1 LLRENT
7 IRTCVDVDHIPLEA
21 NQPKGKKMQA
31 KLPLLYQSAIG
42 NTHKLRIACLLALC
56 VGFNQQANAATAT
69 GVMTVTATITST
81 CAVGASSLAFS
92 SATSAA
98 IAAGNVDAIGTI
110 SVNCTT
116 GSPYTIGLDAG
127 TGVGATIASRKMSAG
142 AQLLSYTVYTSAART
157 TVWGDG
163 TGAEKVSGIGNGA
176 AQSISAYGRIF
187 AGQVVPAAAYTD
199 TVNVTVTY

>member
-1 LLRENT
+1 MLT
-7 IRTCVDVDHIPLEA
+7 TPYLEV
-21 NQPKGKKMQA
+21 NQSKGEKMQA
-31 KLPLLYQSAIG
+31 RLLQIQKSVFRNKFNAP
-42 NTHKLRIACLLALC
+42 IACLLSLFI
-56 VGFNQQANAATAT
+56 GLNQQAYAATAT

-81 CAVGASSLAFS
+81 CAVGASSLAFT

-98 IAAGNVDAIGTI
+98 IAAGNVDAIGTV

-142 AQLLSYTVYTSAART
+142 TLLLSYTVYTSAART

-187 AGQVVPAAAYTD
+187 AGQVVPAAAYAD
-199 TVNVTVTY
+199 TVNVTITY

>member
-1 LLRENT
+1 
-7 IRTCVDVDHIPLEA
+7 
-21 NQPKGKKMQA
+21 MQA
-31 KLPLLYQSAIG
+31 SP
-42 NTHKLRIACLLALC
+42 LRINKSVFRNRFKMRITCLLSLC
-56 VGFNQQANAATAT
+56 IGLSSQAFAATAT

-81 CAVGASSLAFS
+81 CSVGASTLAFT

-98 IAAGNVDAIGTI
+98 IAAGNVDAIGTV

-142 AQLLSYTVYTSAART
+142 TQLLSYTVYTSAART

-176 AQSISAYGRIF
+176 VQSISAYGRIF
-187 AGQVVPAAAYTD
+187 AGQVVPAAAYAD

>member
-1 LLRENT
+1 M
-7 IRTCVDVDHIPLEA
+7 CVDVDHTQLEVK
-21 NQPKGKKMQA
+21 QSKGEKMQA
-31 KLPLLYQSAIG
+31 RL
-42 NTHKLRIACLLALC
+42 LRINKSVFTNKFNMRIVYLLSLFI
-56 VGFNQQANAATAT
+56 GLNQQAFAATAT

-81 CAVGASSLAFS
+81 CAVGASSLAFT

-98 IAAGNVDAIGTI
+98 IAAGNVDAIGTV

-176 AQSISAYGRIF
+176 VQSISAYGRIF
-187 AGQVVPAAAYTD
+187 AGQVVPAAAYAD

>member
-1 LLRENT
+1 MLT
-7 IRTCVDVDHIPLEA
+7 TPYLEV
-21 NQPKGKKMQA
+21 NQSKGEKMQA
-31 KLPLLYQSAIG
+31 RLLQIQKSVFRNKFNAP
-42 NTHKLRIACLLALC
+42 IACLLSLFI
-56 VGFNQQANAATAT
+56 GLNQQAYAATAT

-81 CAVGASSLAFS
+81 CSVGASSLAFT

-98 IAAGNVDAIGTI
+98 IAAGNVDAIGTV

-142 AQLLSYTVYTSAART
+142 TLLLSYTVYTSAART

-187 AGQVVPAAAYTD
+187 AGQVVPAAAYADTD
-199 TVNVTVTY
+199 NVTITY

>member
-1 LLRENT
+1 MRARLLR
-7 IRTCVDVDHIPLEA
+7 
-21 NQPKGKKMQA
+21 
-31 KLPLLYQSAIG
+31 LYKSVFG
-42 NTHKLRIACLLALC
+42 NTFKLRVACLLSLF
-56 VGFNQQANAATAT
+56 VGLNQQAYAATAT

-81 CAVGASSLAFS
+81 CSVGASNLAFT

-98 IAAGNVDAIGTI
+98 IAAGNVDAIGTV

-142 AQLLSYTVYTSAART
+142 TLQLSYTVYTSAART

-187 AGQVVPAAAYTD
+187 AGQVVPAAAYAD
-199 TVNVTVTY
+199 TVNVTITY

>member
-1 LLRENT
+1 VLTLT
-7 IRTCVDVDHIPLEA
+7 TPPLEA
-21 NQPKGKKMQA
+21 NQLKGEKMRA
-31 KLPLLYQSAIG
+31 RLLRLYKSVFG
-42 NTHKLRIACLLALC
+42 NTFKLRVACLLSLFI
-56 VGFNQQANAATAT
+56 GLNQQAYAATAT

-81 CAVGASSLAFS
+81 CAVGASSLAFT

-98 IAAGNVDAIGTI
+98 IAAGNVDAIGTV

-127 TGVGATIASRKMSAG
+127 AGVGATIASRKMSAG
-142 AQLLSYTVYTSAART
+142 TLQLSYTVYTSAART

-176 AQSISAYGRIF
+176 VQSISAYGRIF
-187 AGQVVPAAAYTD
+187 AGQVVPAAAYAD
-199 TVNVTVTY
+199 TVNVTITY